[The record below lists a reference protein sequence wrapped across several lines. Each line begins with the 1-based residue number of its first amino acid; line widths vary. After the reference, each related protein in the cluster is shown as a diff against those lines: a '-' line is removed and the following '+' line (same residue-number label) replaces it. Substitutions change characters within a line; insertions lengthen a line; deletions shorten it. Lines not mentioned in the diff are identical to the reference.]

1 MAAMMLLLT
10 GSANAVLDIAF
21 NTPTTTVGNQPS
33 GPNILGEVFTV
44 NTPIQVTELGAFE
57 NSAQGGGFVAPV
69 QVAIYNFNSQQ
80 LVSGIDT
87 FSGNTPS
94 TAGTLAP
101 NSSFSFKPVNPVT
114 LGPGTYMVVAAGY
127 SGVGGPYEVNYNAR
141 YDGNGSSTRVTFNT
155 GGGAISF
162 GYANGNNYFTTTA
175 NTGMQFP
182 TTVSGAGFANPRYAG
197 PSFEF
202 TPVPEVAAFGAAGVG
217 LLGLVYIARYARQR
231 RTTKL
236 A

>member
-87 FSGNTPS
+87 F
-94 TAGTLAP
+94 
-101 NSSFSFKPVNPVT
+101 
-114 LGPGTYMVVAAGY
+114 AGY